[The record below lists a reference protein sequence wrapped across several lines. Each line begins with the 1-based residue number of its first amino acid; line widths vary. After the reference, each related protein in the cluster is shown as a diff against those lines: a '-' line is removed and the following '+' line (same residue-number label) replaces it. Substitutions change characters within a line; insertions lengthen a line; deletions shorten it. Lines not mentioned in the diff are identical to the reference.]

1 MFIITLLLS
10 VPIIAHFLV
19 KYITKNDVK
28 RLSFLWEVFKKY
40 LELYIFYF

>member
-28 RLSFLWEVFKKY
+28 RFLWEVFKKY